1 MGGAF
6 SPAATLS
13 DQPPVPLDS
22 LLNQSSQSNQSD
34 EELELMYDPQ
44 LKCFYD
50 PKTHKYYELM
60 Q

>member
-1 MGGAF
+1 MGGAL

-13 DQPPVPLDS
+13 DQHPI
-22 LLNQSSQSNQSD
+22 QSQQEQEEEE

-50 PKTHKYYELM
+50 PHTHKYYELV